1 MGRWSGILRVGG
13 EDGVT
18 WLGSLEE
25 WSLRYEAEHAALDET
40 TMQVAVGTINILFF
54 NVPFF
59 TRGFFAGAIS
69 AVLEMRT
76 RTDMK

>member
-40 TMQVAVGTINILFF
+40 TMQVAVGSIDILFLTSLSSRE
-54 NVPFF
+54 V
-59 TRGFFAGAIS
+59 S
-69 AVLEMRT
+69 LQVLLAPC
-76 RTDMK
+76 